1 MGAVFKTKEEIGSL
15 KCRADISG
23 GFMANMKIGLRIM
36 AATVT
41 LAVSTLWSTALAA
54 QDAAGLYKAKCAACH
69 GADGKGDTAMGKK
82 IGLRD
87 LASPEVQKMS
97 DDELTAVIADGKNKM
112 PSYKKSLKAE
122 QVKELVGYIRSL
134 AKK

>member
-1 MGAVFKTKEEIGSL
+1 MT
-15 KCRADISG
+15 
-23 GFMANMKIGLRIM
+23 NMKIGLRIL
-36 AATVT
+36 AASVA
-41 LAVSTLWSTALAA
+41 LAVITLRSTALVAE
-54 QDAAGLYKAKCAACH
+54 DAAGLYKAKCAACH

-82 IGLRD
+82 LGVRD
-87 LASPEVQKMS
+87 FASPEVQKMS

-122 QVKELVGYIRSL
+122 QIKELVGYIRSL

>member
-1 MGAVFKTKEEIGSL
+1 
-15 KCRADISG
+15 
-23 GFMANMKIGLRIM
+23 MANMKVGLRIL

-41 LAVSTLWSTALAA
+41 LAVLSLWSTALVA

-69 GADGKGDTAMGKK
+69 GADGKGDTPMGKK
-82 IGLRD
+82 MGLRD
-87 LASPEVQKMS
+87 FASPEVQKMS

>member
-1 MGAVFKTKEEIGSL
+1 MT
-15 KCRADISG
+15 
-23 GFMANMKIGLRIM
+23 NMKIGLRIL
-36 AATVT
+36 AASVA
-41 LAVSTLWSTALAA
+41 LAVITLWSTALVAE
-54 QDAAGLYKAKCAACH
+54 DAASLYKAKCAACH

-82 IGLRD
+82 LGVRD
-87 LASPEVQKMS
+87 FASPEVQKMS

-122 QVKELVGYIRSL
+122 QIKELVGYIRSL